1 MIEVNLRDKKL
12 FGNEAGEDEDLEVLN
27 SYYIDNDDFYD
38 FFDLDNPLSVVNAR
52 KGMGKSALLSRLE
65 YKLKNEEEYSKPIVI
80 RVTGN
85 ELLGLGDFSS
95 KDQAYLENYW
105 KRIICKK

>member
-1 MIEVNLRDKKL
+1 
-12 FGNEAGEDEDLEVLN
+12 
-27 SYYIDNDDFYD
+27 
-38 FFDLDNPLSVVNAR
+38 
-52 KGMGKSALLSRLE
+52 MGKSALLSRLE
-65 YKLKNEEEYSKPIVI
+65 YKLKNDSEYDEPIVI

-105 KRIICKK
+105 KRIICKKVIIEIGSQIGFALSSDEIAMVESAELDG

>member
-1 MIEVNLRDKKL
+1 FSSHNLSL
-12 FGNEAGEDEDLEVLN
+12 YCWVL
-27 SYYIDNDDFYD
+27 SKQITH
-38 FFDLDNPLSVVNAR
+38 L
-52 KGMGKSALLSRLE
+52 KSCPKIGGHFL
-65 YKLKNEEEYSKPIVI
+65 I

-105 KRIICKK
+105 KRIICKKVIIEIGSQ